1 MSKNIETYSAAAES
15 GNVYKRRSRWDRFR
29 LAARK
34 SPYTA
39 RFGVI
44 VICIYVLVALFAPL
58 LAPYGEAEVF
68 PSPLSH
74 GAPLI
79 FLALTRLAET
89 FSRG

>member
-29 LAARK
+29 LASRK

-44 VICIYVLVALFAPL
+44 VIWRINN
-58 LAPYGEAEVF
+58 
-68 PSPLSH
+68 
-74 GAPLI
+74 I
-79 FLALTRLAET
+79 WD
-89 FSRG
+89 